1 MDRVGPRALI
11 VEGGAMR
18 AVFSCGVLDHF
29 LHQGFSPFDSFWGVS
44 AGASNLAAYLAR
56 MPGRNRKI
64 YTDYSC
70 RREFLTP
77 GRFLRGGDLMDLDWM
92 WRVTLD
98 ELGIDKVALEADPRP
113 FFLVVTRRDTGQAEY
128 HRPDVDT
135 LAETMKASSALP
147 LLYRQGVQLNGHRYV
162 DGGVADALPV
172 AEAIRRGAREIMVLR
187 SRPASYRKSPSGPPA
202 LQRWMLRQTPQ
213 LVEPMLNRASRY
225 NDALAL
231 IRQPP
236 AGVRVLEICPPE
248 SFQLKRLTR
257 DPGPL
262 ERGYALGLAAGEA
275 AMARWQQ
282 LSDDA
287 QSPGQPAHQSNPAP
301 TA

>member
-1 MDRVGPRALI
+1 MDRIGERALI

-18 AVFSCGVLDHF
+18 GVFSCGVLDTF
-29 LHQGFSPFDSFWGVS
+29 LAHNFSPFDSFWGVS
-44 AGASNLAAYLAR
+44 AGASNLAAYLAK

-92 WRVTLD
+92 WTITLA
-98 ELGIDKVALEADPRP
+98 ELGIDKATLAADPRP
-113 FFLVVTRRDTGQAEY
+113 FFLGVTRQDSGTAEY
-128 HRPDVDT
+128 HAPDVDT

-147 LLYRQGVQLNGHRYV
+147 LLYRNGVRLNGHTYV

-172 AEAIRRGAREIMVLR
+172 AEAIRRGARQIMVLR
-187 SRPASYRKSPSGPPA
+187 SRPAHYQKSPSSLPA
-202 LQRWMLRQTPQ
+202 LQRWLLRDTPQ
-213 LVEPMLNRASRY
+213 LVEPMLSRAQRY
-225 NDALAL
+225 NDTLAL

-236 AGVRVLEICPPE
+236 EGVTIVEICPPE

-257 DPGPL
+257 DAEPL
-262 ERGYALGLAAGEA
+262 ERGYELGMKAGEE
-275 AMARWQQ
+275 AMARWKPF
-282 LSDDA
+282 SGDV
-287 QSPGQPAHQSNPAP
+287 QSPGQPAHQSVPAP
-301 TA
+301 TV